1 MNANPWGLKLQP
13 RVQPSNSARLL
24 GPLFAVALTTVFL
37 VAIVIVQGK
46 SAAEAVYALIVS
58 PLSDLSGIAEVLIK
72 TAPLCLT
79 ALGLA
84 FAFRANVNNI
94 GAEGQLTMG
103 GIGAAAVAIHV
114 DPGASAGWVLPAM
127 MVAGTAAGMAWA
139 AIPALLRT
147 RLNVSET
154 LTSLMLTYVAVQMLI
169 WITSGPWRDPGGMN
183 IPETKLF
190 PTGALFP
197 PLSAFGWS
205 FWDGTRLNIS
215 VLITLLA
222 IPLAWLVI
230 YRSYIGFRMSVGGYS
245 ARAAS
250 YAGFSAKETV
260 WLSLLV
266 SGACAGLTG
275 VIEVA
280 GPMGQLQAGWMP
292 GYGFVGIIA
301 CFLGRLNPLGIAL
314 SSVLLALIDV
324 GGSNLQMQLGMPSA
338 MTQVLQ
344 GLLLMTLL
352 SFDVFTRYKIVWNG
366 AAGKKHVAK
375 VSPNLETVA

>member
-1 MNANPWGLKLQP
+1 MNASLMGLNLQP
-13 RVQPSNSARLL
+13 RVQPSNGARLL
-24 GPLFAVALTTVFL
+24 GPLFSVILTTVLL
-37 VAIVIVQGK
+37 VVIVLMQGK
-46 SAAEAVYALIVS
+46 SATEGVHALIVA

-72 TAPLCLT
+72 AAPLCLT

-94 GAEGQLTMG
+94 GAEGQLIMG

-127 MVAGTAAGMAWA
+127 MVSGIVAGMAWA
-139 AIPALLRT
+139 ALPALLRT

-154 LTSLMLTYVAVQMLI
+154 LTSLMLTYVAIQMLI

-190 PTGALFP
+190 PNGALFP
-197 PLSAFGWS
+197 PISTFGLSI
-205 FWDGTRLNIS
+205 WDGTRLNIS
-215 VLITLLA
+215 VLITLIA
-222 IPLAWLVI
+222 IPLAWLVM

-275 VIEVA
+275 VIEVG

-314 SSVLLALIDV
+314 SSVLLAVLDV
-324 GGSNLQMQLGMPSA
+324 GGSNLQMQLSMPNA

-352 SFDVFTRYKIVWNG
+352 SFDVFTRYKLVWKG
-366 AAGKKHVAK
+366 AAARKSEANVGT
-375 VSPNLETVA
+375 NLEPVA